1 MLESKWTGFVMAD
14 WNVTRPTGS
23 ERFDTDKGEVTIK
36 YFFSS
41 KKQLLLKQGGA
52 WALEKLLR
60 LA

>member
-1 MLESKWTGFVMAD
+1 MNRVLSWQIG
-14 WNVTRPTGS
+14 NVTRPTGS

-52 WALEKLLR
+52 
-60 LA
+60 